1 MNALTAEALTCGWG
15 RTPVLE
21 QFGLTL
27 TPGEIVLLAGANG
40 AGKTTTLLTLAG
52 VIRPLAGTVTVAGCR
67 NNARLD
73 VRARAGLAF
82 VPEGRVVFTRLSVRD
97 NLRLGR
103 GTVDRAVELF
113 PELGPLLAHAAG
125 TLSGGEQQMLRLGR
139 ALAGAPAVLLVDEL
153 SLGLAP
159 KIVQRLL
166 AAVQDAAA
174 AGTAVLMVEQHVRL
188 ALGIADRGCV
198 LAGGRVA
205 LAMSGQEMSQ
215 RLPEIEAAYLSAG
228 GGDGGHNATKEGQER

>member
-15 RTPVLE
+15 RTPVVE

-27 TPGEIVLLAGANG
+27 APGEIVLLAGANG

-113 PELGPLLAHAAG
+113 PELGPLLARAAG

-159 KIVQRLL
+159 KIVHRLL

-215 RLPEIEAAYLSAG
+215 RLPEIEAAYLSARD
-228 GGDGGHNATKEGQER
+228 GDGGHNATKEGQER